1 MSTTLLT
8 PRLRLRP
15 LNASDTPQI
24 VALHTDPAVLRYL
37 GRPVDIDTV
46 RREHLPRLLRVD
58 PHSGRPDYLAAETRD
73 DARVVGWFML
83 RRVDEESLL
92 RAGPD
97 EGALELGYRLERAAW
112 GRGYATEGGRAL
124 VEDAF
129 TTLGADRVV
138 ATTMAVNTASRR
150 VLEKCGLRLV
160 RTFFPAWDDPLDG
173 AEHGDVAYALSRHE
187 WARTGAGCAHHP
199 TA

>member
-1 MSTTLLT
+1 
-8 PRLRLRP
+8 
-15 LNASDTPQI
+15 
-24 VALHTDPAVLRYL
+24 
-37 GRPVDIDTV
+37 
-46 RREHLPRLLRVD
+46 
-58 PHSGRPDYLAAETRD
+58 
-73 DARVVGWFML
+73 
-83 RRVDEESLL
+83 DEESLL
-92 RAGPD
+92 RAGAD